1 MEQQRLCYI
10 SRNYYNLT
18 TAGNKAKTDN
28 EDTLK
33 EMGAVNIGL
42 RRTVNNSKILA
53 FFLDL
58 AGVIRACMLLRKG
71 DTLFLQYPVKK
82 YFSFLC
88 KIANIK
94 GAKTTCVIHD
104 LGSFRRK
111 KLSVEKEI
119 SRLSH
124 SDYIIASNENMKEW
138 LINHGMKKPVGA
150 LGLFDYRSATFN
162 QHQDINYQESLPQVV
177 YAGALNMRKNS
188 FLVELTKSLSSW
200 NLTIIGNKDGLQG
213 LQENP
218 HIKYKGFMPSE
229 DFISQIDADFGL
241 VWDGDSLDTCSG
253 DYGKYLRW
261 NSPHKVSFCLRAGLP
276 IIIWK
281 EAAVASIIEQ
291 EGIGIAINSLK
302 ELKDIFK
309 NLSKEDLSRMK
320 ANAKKMAQKLNEG
333 YFLNSAINHIK
344 TRNHG

>member
-177 YAGALNMRKNS
+177 YAGALSMRKNS

-291 EGIGIAINSLK
+291 KGIGIAINSLK

-320 ANAKKMAQKLNEG
+320 ANVREMAQKLNKG

>member
-177 YAGALNMRKNS
+177 YAGALSMRKNS